1 MLRIGY
7 SSSQV
12 SCSCDIHVTDSEISY
27 LDIQGAHDQQIR
39 TSSQWQAGS
48 FEAKN
53 VSKVKSYGFEK
64 KKCNSMS
71 VEAVFF
77 KFGLQVRF

>member
-1 MLRIGY
+1 MGY

-12 SCSCDIHVTDSEISY
+12 SCSCDIHVTEAEISY

-48 FEAKN
+48 FETKN
-53 VSKVKSYGFEK
+53 VSIVKSHGFEKK

-77 KFGLQVRF
+77 KFGLQVHF